1 MAIPEHGSDA
11 ASVLARLNGF
21 HDRDLRW
28 KEGRAFSLA
37 YYAGPEAHAVA
48 TEAYSQFSS
57 ENSLNTDAFP
67 SLKAMQADVIGN
79 VCTLLGGDENS
90 VGVFTSGGTESILT
104 AVKGARQWGRARG
117 VTQPE
122 MVLPT
127 TAHAAF
133 SKAAAYFDVK
143 AIRVPVDNDYRADI
157 EAIAAAITPDT
168 ILLVGSA
175 PSYPQGVIDPIAA
188 LGELAQE
195 FDVLFHVD
203 ACMGFTMPFL
213 QKLGLVEAS
222 WNFTVPGVTSMSCDL
237 HKYGYTAKGASVL
250 AHRSKDL
257 RKHQFFLTSDWLGG
271 LYGSP
276 AILGTRSGGSLASA
290 WAMQQYFGAD
300 GYLEITKRA
309 YDARVELEAGI
320 RSIEGLAVRGKPETT
335 LIAFGADIGLPE
347 NERIDVYAVGDHLWA
362 NGGLSDGS
370 SSGSSSGGW
379 YCDRQTP
386 PDSLHCTVNAA
397 HHGIIPEFLSALN
410 SSVGAVR
417 ANTSAAGDRTRAYGT
432 V

>member
-11 ASVLARLNGF
+11 ASVLGRLGEF

-28 KEGRAFSLA
+28 KDGRAFSLA
-37 YYAGPEAHAVA
+37 YYAGPEAYAVA

-79 VCTLLGGDENS
+79 VCHLLGGDENS

-104 AVKGARQWGRARG
+104 AVKGARQWGRSRG
-117 VTQPE
+117 ITQPE

-143 AIRVPVDNDYRADI
+143 TIRVPVDSEYRADT
-157 EAIAAAITPDT
+157 EAMAASITPDT

-175 PSYPQGVIDPIAA
+175 PTYPQGVIDPIAA

-213 QKLGLVEAS
+213 EKLGLVGAD
-222 WNFTVPGVTSMSCDL
+222 WNFTVPGVTSISCDL
-237 HKYGYTAKGASVL
+237 HKFGYTAKGASVL
-250 AHRSKDL
+250 AHRNKEL
-257 RKHQFFLTSDWLGG
+257 RKHQFFFTSDWLGG

-276 AILGTRSGGSLASA
+276 AILGTRSGGSVASA

-309 YDARVELEAGI
+309 YEARVKLEAGI
-320 RSIEGLAVRGKPETT
+320 RVIDGLAVRGNPQAT
-335 LIAFGADIGLPE
+335 LVAFGADLTIPE
-347 NERIDVYAVGDHLWA
+347 ADRVDIYAVGDHLWA
-362 NGGLSDGS
+362 ND
-370 SSGSSSGGW
+370 GW

-386 PDSLHCTVNAA
+386 PDSLHCTVNAV
-397 HHGIIPEFLSALN
+397 HHDVINEFLDALTT
-410 SSVGAVR
+410 SLAAVR
-417 ANTSAAGDRTRAYGT
+417 ASKAAGDRTRAYGT
-432 V
+432 L